1 MRSTLIRLAA
11 LTAGVVLV
19 ASCDTRLPTSTSP
32 GGPGTN
38 TKGVNANK
46 PTITIDTPTVGTLIN
61 AGDSIFV
68 SMHLHDTKSALT
80 TASLVGMTESGALN
94 LGTFSATPRYK
105 AIAIPLSGK
114 FRPGLRDTTIRR
126 YLMPVDT
133 TDLSVDSLVII
144 ATATDSL
151 GNADTASVRIN
162 LVTGPK
168 VTIVSPTNGDSV
180 PAGVGLS
187 VAARAV
193 QLSGVGR
200 ITIRVQGEA
209 NWPTKLD
216 TTLVQT
222 YNTAPQDIT
231 FSTVARIPA
240 DAPVGGRVTV
250 TATALDVGQNPGSAA
265 PVVVFVRSV
274 NTAQPRVTQSV
285 PPRAEFNDSVNVKA
299 TGDGIAIVGL
309 IIRDS
314 VGTIIQTDSVKFTAP
329 FNGNVQQN
337 VSLNLPPSR
346 QGQKLGVT
354 AFAIDQV
361 GRIGYAV
368 PITIGTPQGNLAN
381 ALIDSTRVVFGH
393 TFPLPRQGVIGDIAV
408 DATRG
413 NVFLSNTAFNTLE
426 VFQNPTGAFAASGI
440 AVGSL
445 PWGLFVSNNPDTLL
459 VANSG
464 GTNISRVFIGSAS
477 PAALHDDLAH
487 RILTRNSYNFVVTET
502 RDVATGKIRLVTA
515 GPISYSDRP
524 QYIAQS
530 AAGRVFY
537 STRPTTQAPA
547 GTIRWLDPTLPVP
560 DPRQVW
566 QYGSNLGG
574 TNLTY
579 ALLNVDSIAVG
590 AALANSP
597 ASDTLYIWDHPY
609 GQSSGVI
616 AVRDTSPTVAVAKA
630 IAGGSDAELVLGLD
644 IASLALQ
651 DTTYTAASGD
661 KTWIAFGEGATGG
674 PGRVMMV
681 QDAGGAVPGFFSPG
695 VTVTDLTDN
704 AAERVFGIAL
714 DLHGTTV
721 ASHGSQAYFAFVAD
735 PFHLRLQGKYNS
747 FDDGAGIAFHPSA
760 DGVLTPMPNRIAF
773 VASTSGKIEIV
784 DIAYYISRG
793 TIQLKNPI
801 YGPLRASLPMP
812 GDPPNVILK
821 LFTMSSV
828 GLTVVNL
835 TATDILAG
843 PP

>member
-11 LTAGVVLV
+11 VTAGVVLV

-68 SMHLHDTKSALT
+68 SMHLHDNKAGLT

-94 LGTFSATPRYK
+94 LGTFIATPRYK
-105 AIAIPLSGK
+105 PIGIPLGGT

-133 TDLSVDSLVII
+133 TNLAVDSLVII

-151 GNADTASVRIN
+151 GNADTVSVRVN

-187 VAARAV
+187 VAARA
-193 QLSGVGR
+193 QQIAGVAS
-200 ITIRVQGEA
+200 IKIRVQGEA

-216 TTLVQT
+216 TTIVQT

-240 DAPVGGRVTV
+240 DAPVGGKVTV
-250 TATALDVGQNPGSAA
+250 TASALDVGANPGSAA

-285 PPRAEFNDSVNVKA
+285 PPKAEFNDSVNVKA

-314 VGTIIQTDSVKFTAP
+314 LGAIIQTDSVKFTAP

-346 QGQKLGVT
+346 QGQRVGVT
-354 AFAIDQV
+354 AFAIDQL

-368 PITIGTPQGNLAN
+368 PLTVGTPQGNLAS
-381 ALIDSTRVVFGH
+381 AVVDSSRLVFGH
-393 TFPLPRQGVIGDIAV
+393 TFPLPRQGVIADIAV
-408 DATRG
+408 DATHG

-426 VFQNPTGAFAASGI
+426 VFQNPIGTFAPTGI

-477 PAALHDDLAH
+477 PAALHEDLAH
-487 RILTRNSYNFVVTET
+487 RILTRNSYNFQINET
-502 RDVATGKIRLVTA
+502 RDDATGKIRIVA
-515 GPISYSDRP
+515 SGPISYSDRP
-524 QYIAQS
+524 QYISQS
-530 AAGRVFY
+530 VAGRIFY
-537 STRPTTQAPA
+537 STRPTATAPA

-566 QYGSNLGG
+566 QYGGG
-574 TNLTY
+574 IVGTALNY
-579 ALLNVDSIAVG
+579 ALLNVDSVRVG

-597 ASDTLYIWDHPY
+597 ASDTLFIYDHPY
-609 GQSSGVI
+609 GQLSGVI
-616 AVRDTSPTVAVAKA
+616 AVSDTSPPNAVAKA
-630 IAGGSDAELVLGLD
+630 VAAGSDAESVLGLD
-644 IASLALQ
+644 IGSLALT
-651 DTTYTAASGD
+651 DTTFVAASGD
-661 KTWIAFGEGATGG
+661 RTWIAFGEGHTSV
-674 PGRVMMV
+674 GRVMMV
-681 QDAGGAVPGFFSPG
+681 QDAGGVAPGFFSPH

-704 AAERVFGIAL
+704 ASESVFGVAL
-714 DLHGTTV
+714 DLHGATV

-735 PFHLRLQGKYNS
+735 PFHLRLQGKYDS

-760 DGVLTPMPNRIAF
+760 DGVLTPMASRIAF
-773 VASTSGKIEIV
+773 VASASGKIEIV
-784 DIAYYISRG
+784 DIAYYINRG

-801 YGPLRASLPMP
+801 YGPLRVSLPMP
-812 GDPPNVILK
+812 GDAPNVILK
-821 LFTMSSV
+821 LFTMSPA

-835 TATDILAG
+835 TATDILPG

>member
-11 LTAGVVLV
+11 VTAGVVLV

-68 SMHLHDTKSALT
+68 SMHLHDAKSALT
-80 TASLVGMTESGALN
+80 TASLVGMTEAGATN
-94 LGTFSATPRYK
+94 LGTFTATPRYK
-105 AIAIPLSGK
+105 PITIPLSGK
-114 FRPGLRDTTIRR
+114 FRPGLRDTVIRR
-126 YLMPVDT
+126 YLLPVDT
-133 TDLSVDSLVII
+133 TNLAVDSLVII

-151 GNADTASVRIN
+151 GNADTVSVRVN

-168 VTIVSPTNGDSV
+168 VTIVSPTSGDSV

-187 VAARAV
+187 VGARA
-193 QLSGVGR
+193 QQIAGVAS
-200 ITIRVQGEA
+200 ISIRVQGEA

-216 TTLVQT
+216 TTIVQT

-250 TATALDVGQNPGSAA
+250 TASALDVGANPGSAA

-314 VGTIIQTDSVKFTAP
+314 LGAIIQTDSVKFTAP

-337 VSLNLPPSR
+337 VSLNLPPTR

-354 AFAIDQV
+354 AFAIDQL

-368 PITIGTPQGNLAN
+368 PITIGTPQGNLAS
-381 ALIDSTRVVFGH
+381 ALVDSTRIVFGH

-408 DATRG
+408 DAVHG
-413 NVFLSNTAFNTLE
+413 NVFLSNTAFNNLE
-426 VFQNPTGAFAASGI
+426 VFQNPTGSFAPGGI

-445 PWGLFVSNNPDTLL
+445 PWGMFVSNNPDTLF

-477 PAALHDDLAH
+477 AAALHEDLAN
-487 RILTRNSYNFVVTET
+487 RILTRNTFIYQITET
-502 RDVATGKIRLVTA
+502 RDASTGKIRLTAA

-524 QYIAQS
+524 QYIVQS
-530 AAGRVFY
+530 AAGRIFY
-537 STRPTTQAPA
+537 STRPTASAPA
-547 GTIRWLDPTLPVP
+547 GTIRWLDPKLPVP

-566 QYGSNLGG
+566 QYGNRVGG
-574 TNLTY
+574 TTLSW
-579 ALLNVDSIAVG
+579 ALFNADSVAVG
-590 AALANSP
+590 QAAANSP
-597 ASDTLYIWDHPY
+597 ASDTLFLWDHPY
-609 GQSSGVI
+609 GQRSGTIFVADTFPTN
-616 AVRDTSPTVAVAKA
+616 AVSTA
-630 IAGGSDAELVLGLD
+630 IAGGSDAELISDLD
-644 IASLALQ
+644 VGSLALS
-651 DTTYTAASGD
+651 DTTFVAASGD
-661 KTWIAFGEGATGG
+661 RKWVAFGEGHTAV
-674 PGRVMMV
+674 GRVMMV
-681 QDAGGAVPGFFSPG
+681 KDSAGVVPGFFSPN

-704 AAERVFGIAL
+704 ASESVFGVAL
-714 DLHGTTV
+714 DLHGSTV
-721 ASHGSQAYFAFVAD
+721 ASHGAQAYFAFVDD
-735 PFHLRLQGKYNS
+735 PFHLRLQGKYDS

-760 DGVLTPMPNRIAF
+760 DGVLTPMANRLAF
-773 VASTSGKIEIV
+773 VASASGKIEIV
-784 DIAYYISRG
+784 DIAYYINRG

-801 YGPLRASLPMP
+801 YGPLRVSLPMP
-812 GDPPNVILK
+812 GDAPNVILK
-821 LFTMSSV
+821 LFTMSPA

-835 TATDILAG
+835 TAADILPG